1 MAESLGTGRAVCL
14 VVPGPLDTL
23 TGGYVY
29 DRRILQELKRLG
41 WRTSTL
47 ALDASFP
54 VPTEAAIRDA
64 SARFDQVPDG
74 VVVVIDGLALSGLLP
89 VLPAIAGRLETVA
102 LIHHPLADETGIDEA
117 LAERFEAAEKSA
129 LEQMTRVIVTSP
141 WTRRRLADFGIEPER
156 IHVIVP
162 GVDRYPVSSQ
172 ATLTDEFRL
181 LTVATLT
188 PRKGHAI
195 LVEALARLKSL
206 DWSLRLAGGVDHDPE
221 HARSIRAQIEREGLT
236 DRVVWLGELSPAS
249 VSAEYARASLFVLP
263 SYLEGYGMALAEAIA
278 HGLPVV
284 STTAGAIP
292 DTVPA
297 TASRLVPPGDV
308 DALANALAELI
319 RDEKAR
325 RALERGARAA
335 AAAVP
340 TWVQSAEK
348 FGDVLSHEA
357 RR

>member
-1 MAESLGTGRAVCL
+1 
-14 VVPGPLDTL
+14 
-23 TGGYVY
+23 
-29 DRRILQELKRLG
+29 
-41 WRTSTL
+41 
-47 ALDASFP
+47 
-54 VPTEAAIRDA
+54 
-64 SARFDQVPDG
+64 
-74 VVVVIDGLALSGLLP
+74 
-89 VLPAIAGRLETVA
+89 
-102 LIHHPLADETGIDEA
+102 
-117 LAERFEAAEKSA
+117 
-129 LEQMTRVIVTSP
+129 
-141 WTRRRLADFGIEPER
+141 
-156 IHVIVP
+156 
-162 GVDRYPVSSQ
+162 
-172 ATLTDEFRL
+172 
-181 LTVATLT
+181 
-188 PRKGHAI
+188 
-195 LVEALARLKSL
+195 
-206 DWSLRLAGGVDHDPE
+206 
-221 HARSIRAQIEREGLT
+221 
-236 DRVVWLGELSPAS
+236 